1 MELAESA
8 AGSSRARAAER
19 AASWQAGRKLESA
32 TQQSR
37 RSGEQLQ
44 WLGVLSAT
52 MVRYNGWMYK
62 LYGGAYRDEN
72 CM

>member
-19 AASWQAGRKLESA
+19 PAGWQAGRQSESA
-32 TQQSR
+32 AQQSR